1 MLFKPTLTKFIVSL
15 GGSEKVLT
23 DNGTE
28 FKNKLINEVCEQLG
42 VKHKIYSPPYRP
54 QSNGRIESFHYFL
67 KACISKHITP
77 QIEWD
82 DVLPLACAAYN
93 FLPNEHS
100 KESPFFLMFGRDAI
114 LPLNK
119 LLQPQVQYLG
129 NDENILSMEA
139 LKNIYEMV
147 AQNLKLA
154 HAKITDNINPIPTKL
169 KEGDL
174 VLIKDHTAK
183 AFQPRYVGNIRIV
196 SFKGNQVEVHKTEG
210 GNTTW
215 VHLTDVKYI
224 LPVDNV
230 INKLPDYQ
238 SFGRKTKLRLNPD
251 RIPDLHW
258 NLSTTLNTTP
268 TLTTQQSLIQTNITS
283 V

>member
-1 MLFKPTLTKFIVSL
+1 
-15 GGSEKVLT
+15 
-23 DNGTE
+23 
-28 FKNKLINEVCEQLG
+28 
-42 VKHKIYSPPYRP
+42 
-54 QSNGRIESFHYFL
+54 
-67 KACISKHITP
+67 
-77 QIEWD
+77 
-82 DVLPLACAAYN
+82 
-93 FLPNEHS
+93 
-100 KESPFFLMFGRDAI
+100 MFGRDAI

-129 NDENILSMEA
+129 NDENILSLQA
-139 LKNIYEMV
+139 LKNIDEMV

-154 HAKITDNINPIPTKL
+154 RAKITGNINPIPTKL

-183 AFQPRYVGNIRIV
+183 AFQPRYVGNYRIV
-196 SFKGNQVEVHKTEG
+196 SFKGNQVEIHKTEG

-251 RIPDLHW
+251 RIPNLHW

-268 TLTTQQSLIQTNITS
+268 TLTMQQSLIEANITS

>member
-1 MLFKPTLTKFIVSL
+1 MQT
-15 GGSEKVLT
+15 
-23 DNGTE
+23 
-28 FKNKLINEVCEQLG
+28 
-42 VKHKIYSPPYRP
+42 
-54 QSNGRIESFHYFL
+54 
-67 KACISKHITP
+67 
-77 QIEWD
+77 
-82 DVLPLACAAYN
+82 
-93 FLPNEHS
+93 
-100 KESPFFLMFGRDAI
+100 
-114 LPLNK
+114 
-119 LLQPQVQYLG
+119 
-129 NDENILSMEA
+129 

-154 HAKITDNINPIPTKL
+154 YTRITDNINPISTKL

-183 AFQPRYVGNIRIV
+183 AFQPRYVGNYRIV

-224 LPVDNV
+224 FPVDNV

-238 SFGRKTKLRLNPD
+238 GFGRKTKLRLNPD

-258 NLSTTLNTTP
+258 NLSTTLNTTS
-268 TLTTQQSLIQTNITS
+268 TLTTQQSLIQTNIAS

>member
-1 MLFKPTLTKFIVSL
+1 M
-15 GGSEKVLT
+15 
-23 DNGTE
+23 
-28 FKNKLINEVCEQLG
+28 Q
-42 VKHKIYSPPYRP
+42 
-54 QSNGRIESFHYFL
+54 
-67 KACISKHITP
+67 
-77 QIEWD
+77 
-82 DVLPLACAAYN
+82 
-93 FLPNEHS
+93 
-100 KESPFFLMFGRDAI
+100 
-114 LPLNK
+114 
-119 LLQPQVQYLG
+119 
-129 NDENILSMEA
+129 A

-154 HAKITDNINPIPTKL
+154 HAKITDNINPIPAKL

-174 VLIKDHTAK
+174 VLIKDHIAE
-183 AFQPRYVGNIRIV
+183 AFQPRYVGNYRIV

-215 VHLTDVKYI
+215 VHVTDVKYI

-230 INKLPDYQ
+230 ITKLPDYQ
-238 SFGRKTKLRLNPD
+238 SFGRKTKLRLNAD

-268 TLTTQQSLIQTNITS
+268 TLATQQSLIQTSIVS

>member
-1 MLFKPTLTKFIVSL
+1 
-15 GGSEKVLT
+15 
-23 DNGTE
+23 
-28 FKNKLINEVCEQLG
+28 
-42 VKHKIYSPPYRP
+42 
-54 QSNGRIESFHYFL
+54 
-67 KACISKHITP
+67 
-77 QIEWD
+77 
-82 DVLPLACAAYN
+82 
-93 FLPNEHS
+93 
-100 KESPFFLMFGRDAI
+100 MFGRDAI

-129 NDENILSMEA
+129 NDENILSMQA

-147 AQNLKLA
+147 AQNLKTT
-154 HAKITDNINPIPTKL
+154 HAKITDNVNPIPTKL

-174 VLIKDHTAK
+174 VLLFIKDHTAN
-183 AFQPRYVGNIRIV
+183 AFQPCYVGNYRIV

-230 INKLPDYQ
+230 ITKLPDYQ

-251 RIPDLHW
+251 KIPNLHW
-258 NLSTTLNTTP
+258 NLSTILNTTP
-268 TLTTQQSLIQTNITS
+268 TLMTQQSLIQTNIVS